1 MPLILPGN
9 VASATAAAY
18 EVANSC
24 RFNDGDSAYISRTL
38 GTPSNADR
46 FTFSMWIKRGTNL
59 GAEQPLFVAGSSS
72 SQGDLIMFRAD
83 AKLEWQMYHG
93 STTMQYKTNREFR
106 DVAAWYHL
114 VFTYDSGNGT
124 AGDRQRIYVNGVEE
138 TSFAISTD
146 VALNTDSKFNSAVV
160 HGIGYDT
167 GLGLIGSVYFDGY
180 MAEVVLCDGQA
191 YAASDFGEF
200 DSDSPTIWKPKDV
213 SGLTFGTNGFYLD
226 FEASDNLGN
235 DANGG
240 TDWAESNLAAVDQ
253 ASDTPTNNFCTM
265 NPLGGQ
271 TAATSNNSWSLAE
284 GNMSFV
290 SGNAYSQWITGT
302 MSISAG
308 KWYWELQPQGTFGT
322 SDNVPYVGIIKT
334 TEIGARQALTS
345 TTSASNDTITME
357 ANGDKVVLGTTSAGY
372 GDTFTND
379 DKLMMAVDCDNGKV
393 WWGVNGTWQK
403 SGAVGDPAN
412 GTNANATFTAGT
424 EFVPYC
430 LGWSGDATP
439 INYNFGGCPAF
450 TVSSAAQD
458 ENGYGRFEF
467 SPPDSFLSL
476 CSKNLG
482 SDGG

>member
-1 MPLILPGN
+1 MTIIIPAN
-9 VASATAAAY
+9 SAADTAFS
-18 EVANSC
+18 VDNSC
-24 RFNDGDSAYISRTL
+24 RWNDGDSPEMEKTMGS
-38 GTPSNADR
+38 GDR
-46 FTFSMWIKRGTNL
+46 QKWTISMWIKRCNSGTACNL
-59 GAEQPLFVAGSSS
+59 WKSWNSADNEVNFRIDSNDFISVYDEVAGSTGMNIVTS
-72 SQGDLIMFRAD
+72 R
-83 AKLEWQMYHG
+83 K
-93 STTMQYKTNREFR
+93 FR
-106 DVAAWYHL
+106 DPAAWYHI
-114 VFTYDSGNGT
+114 VFAVDTTQGTAANRINLYINGT
-124 AGDRQRIYVNGVEE
+124 KETAFSTETYPSQNYNMNINQTDETFYLGVAQNS
-138 TSFAISTD
+138 TSF
-146 VALNTDSKFNSAVV
+146 
-160 HGIGYDT
+160 
-167 GLGLIGSVYFDGY
+167 FDGY
-180 MAEVVLCDGQA
+180 FAEVVFIDGTQ

-200 DSDSPTIWKPKDV
+200 DEDSPTIWKPKDV

-240 TDWAESNLAAVDQ
+240 TDLTEVNLAAADQ
-253 ASDTPTNNFCTM
+253 ATDTPTNNFCTM